1 MLERRYWNGCIAATR
16 AAERLAGARGKFY
29 SRGPYVKKNFR
40 KNFFRTTNPP
50 PPVDNF
56 LGQKSR
62 DFISIFHAKFRYLA
76 QKTDILSF
84 ARKYLTHKKDWSPTK
99 KFQGPPAPRGNLP
112 RPPLGGPGCNTS
124 QRQISSCEQ
133 ESFREDFVAATCRTN
148 SKWRQ
153 NQNNIIAVCTACEH
167 FCNMPWQQN
176 TN

>member
-1 MLERRYWNGCIAATR
+1 MYRCNQGRREVGGGPGQILFQGPLCKKKFS
-16 AAERLAGARGKFY
+16 GKKIF
-29 SRGPYVKKNFR
+29 GQQ
-40 KNFFRTTNPP
+40 TP